1 MKKEKINRLI
11 ENGVVAVIRN
21 VPKEKVSLVA
31 ESLIMGGVN
40 ALEVTVESKG
50 ALSALEK
57 LKGKFA
63 DHAIIGAG
71 TVLDAIS
78 VNAAISSGAEFIV
91 SPILKRDVIEST
103 KRFGKISIPGVMTP
117 TEMVQAMEWGADI
130 IKVFP
135 ASVGGSAFI
144 KHMKGPLPQV
154 SIIPT
159 GGVNLNN
166 CADFIKAGAIAVGAG
181 GSLVDQQAIAD
192 GNYEKITENA
202 KKYVEI
208 VREARQK
215 YY

>member
-1 MKKEKINRLI
+1 M
-11 ENGVVAVIRN
+11 
-21 VPKEKVSLVA
+21 
-31 ESLIMGGVN
+31 
-40 ALEVTVESKG
+40 
-50 ALSALEK
+50 
-57 LKGKFA
+57 
-63 DHAIIGAG
+63 
-71 TVLDAIS
+71 
-78 VNAAISSGAEFIV
+78 
-91 SPILKRDVIEST
+91 KRDVIETT

-144 KHMKGPLPQV
+144 KHIKGPLPQV